1 MNVKNG
7 GPVNSHHVATN
18 INSSILSDMCV
29 AKQTT
34 KIYIDSDQNILCAVF
49 MRQHICAATN
59 VCLSKTSL
67 HPCRWKDNDQ
77 IVGLTMMHPYC
88 LELRCTQ
95 FLSTHCSSSHLWLLV
110 HIKLNKIAQ
119 T

>member
-1 MNVKNG
+1 MNVKN
-7 GPVNSHHVATN
+7 VNSHHVATN

-67 HPCRWKDNDQ
+67 HPCRWQDNDQ
-77 IVGLTMMHPYC
+77 IVGLTDASLLSRAPMHPIP
-88 LELRCTQ
+88 LHALQ
-95 FLSTHCSSSHLWLLV
+95 FITSLAAGTY
-110 HIKLNKIAQ
+110 KA
-119 T
+119 